1 MAKSYKRGV
10 DHTWEIR
17 KYLGD
22 IALYAHCKCGF
33 EYTCSSS
40 KRKTDGSFSFE
51 QEITQLYH
59 YCPYCGARKKWYND
73 VPRKINKLRYDE

>member
-1 MAKSYKRGV
+1 MRRKGRGI
-10 DHTWEIR
+10 DHHWEIR

-33 EYTCSSS
+33 EYACSSS
-40 KRKTDGSFSFE
+40 KRKPDGSFSFE
-51 QEITQLYH
+51 QEITKLYL

-73 VPRKINKLRYDE
+73 IPRKINRL